1 MDNSILV
8 SKYIRRFLVEN
19 EEVQGLIDVNKIFPL
34 IANADTTFPFI
45 VFQRSNLMPIY
56 TKDILTENQ
65 ITMVIIVVSNDYIQS
80 LDLANA
86 VRHALEGNIYR
97 DNDIVISAM
106 KMESITEETLED
118 DYIQRM
124 VFTFNVQ

>member
-97 DNDIVISAM
+97 DNDIAISAM

-118 DYIQRM
+118 AYIQRM

>member
-86 VRHALEGNIYR
+86 VRHALEGNVYR

-118 DYIQRM
+118 AYIQRM

>member
-34 IANADTTFPFI
+34 IDNADTTFPFI

-106 KMESITEETLED
+106 KMESITEESLED
-118 DYIQRM
+118 AYIQRM

>member
-106 KMESITEETLED
+106 KMEYITEETLED
-118 DYIQRM
+118 AYIQRM

>member
-56 TKDILTENQ
+56 TKDILTENL

-118 DYIQRM
+118 AYIQRM

>member
-118 DYIQRM
+118 AYIQRM

>member
-8 SKYIRRFLVEN
+8 SKYIRKFLVEN

-56 TKDILTENQ
+56 TKDILTENL

-118 DYIQRM
+118 AYIQRM

>member
-118 DYIQRM
+118 AYIQRM
-124 VFTFNVQ
+124 VFTLNEQ